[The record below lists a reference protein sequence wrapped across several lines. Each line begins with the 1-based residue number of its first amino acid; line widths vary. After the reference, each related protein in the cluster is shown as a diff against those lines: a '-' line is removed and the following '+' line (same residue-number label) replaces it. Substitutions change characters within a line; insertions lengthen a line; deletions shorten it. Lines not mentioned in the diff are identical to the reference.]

1 MSMGYPL
8 GNAGIRKAEPSL
20 CTLCTVRFVG
30 CLGLLQGYHD
40 VSLALVSKEIGSFI
54 FSVVNT
60 LIV

>member
-8 GNAGIRKAEPSL
+8 GNAGIRKAESS
-20 CTLCTVRFVG
+20 LCTVRFVG
-30 CLGLLQGYHD
+30 CLRLLRGYHD

-60 LIV
+60 FIV